1 MIKATLTPATPKPES
16 ISWCE
21 MILSKNVGK
30 VYRINEER
38 RDNYRFVPLSNGSAL
53 FFMLEDEEIVTVEH
67 AENYVWEK
75 YHFVLTGETITLTF
89 K

>member
-1 MIKATLTPATPKPES
+1 MIKATLTPATPKPEA

-53 FFMLEDEEIVTVEH
+53 FFMLEDGKIVTVEH
-67 AENYVWEK
+67 AQSFVWQK
-75 YHFVLTGETITLTF
+75 YHFIPTGETINLIF
-89 K
+89 G